1 MVESRSTSL
10 RHLRT
15 LCIETMQQ
23 KEWAAHFQEASCHKI
38 NVNVEDITSYIFCN
52 SQQGDDSFP
61 SIFPLSWIIDGKY
74 KPVSRYGY
82 RDVIYWQ
89 VETYL
94 LYLIIPN
101 MVQSRCKV
109 AELLKCLF
117 VFLPIQELQSRI
129 NSHQKRRGSRSL
141 SVMEGSTGFN
151 QMMSV
156 QSIISI

>member
-1 MVESRSTSL
+1 M
-10 RHLRT
+10 
-15 LCIETMQQ
+15 
-23 KEWAAHFQEASCHKI
+23 A
-38 NVNVEDITSYIFCN
+38 
-52 SQQGDDSFP
+52 
-61 SIFPLSWIIDGKY
+61 
-74 KPVSRYGY
+74 
-82 RDVIYWQ
+82 
-89 VETYL
+89 
-94 LYLIIPN
+94 
-101 MVQSRCKV
+101 QSRCKV